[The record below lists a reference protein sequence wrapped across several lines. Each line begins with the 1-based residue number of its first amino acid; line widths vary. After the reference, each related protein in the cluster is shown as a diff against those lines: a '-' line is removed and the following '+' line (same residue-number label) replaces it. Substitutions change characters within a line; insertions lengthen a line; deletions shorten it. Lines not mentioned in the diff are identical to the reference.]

1 MRFMFIVTSAH
12 SGPPT
17 PELMEAMHK
26 LADREIKAGRMLD
39 SGGLM
44 PLATGAQV
52 RIADGQLSVVDG
64 PFVEA
69 KEVIG
74 GYAIFE
80 LPGKEEAVA
89 SAKEFMQLHKDFMPG
104 WEGTCELRALR
115 RPLRRGF
122 RPARSAAMTVA
133 DAHRAILAVW
143 RIEQPRLITSL
154 ARMLRDVPLA
164 EDLTQE
170 ALLAALEQWPA
181 TGVPEKPG
189 AWLMATAKRRA
200 LDHLRRGRMLER
212 KHEMVARDME
222 EEQQAM
228 PDLDSALDDDI
239 GDEMLRLIFTACH
252 PRLSRE
258 ARAAL
263 ALRMI
268 CGLTTEEI
276 ARAFLLPDA
285 TIAQRIVRAK
295 RTLSESGLAYE
306 TPRGEE
312 LSERLSSVLEVVY
325 LIFNEGYTAARGEDW
340 LRPQLCNEALRM
352 GRVLTSI
359 APHEPEA
366 HGLLALMEL
375 NASRTAARTD
385 AAGEPIL
392 MLDQNRA
399 LWDQFQI
406 RRGMQA
412 LGRARE
418 LGGAGGFYALQAAI
432 IACHAEARTAD
443 DTDWSRIAGLYAELA
458 AVVRSP
464 IIELNRAVA
473 VGMAEGP
480 EAGLSI
486 VDRLVRE
493 PALKAL
499 SPAAERSRR
508 PAPQAR
514 PLRRGARRVRSGRGA
529 GGQQARTGPAE
540 AARRRGGRRSD
551 VINRHVKRMSSVL
564 R

>member
-1 MRFMFIVTSAH
+1 
-12 SGPPT
+12 
-17 PELMEAMHK
+17 
-26 LADREIKAGRMLD
+26 
-39 SGGLM
+39 
-44 PLATGAQV
+44 
-52 RIADGQLSVVDG
+52 
-64 PFVEA
+64 
-69 KEVIG
+69 
-74 GYAIFE
+74 
-80 LPGKEEAVA
+80 
-89 SAKEFMQLHKDFMPG
+89 
-104 WEGTCELRALR
+104 
-115 RPLRRGF
+115 
-122 RPARSAAMTVA
+122 MTVA
-133 DAHRAILAVW
+133 DVHRAILAVW

-164 EDLTQE
+164 EELTQE
-170 ALLAALEQWPA
+170 ALLAALEQWPT

-189 AWLMATAKRRA
+189 AWLMTTARRRA
-200 LDHLRRGRMLER
+200 LDHLRRGPMLER
-212 KHEMVARDME
+212 KHEMLALDME
-222 EEQQAM
+222 EQQQAM
-228 PDLDSALDDDI
+228 PDWDAALDDDI

-252 PRLSRE
+252 PLLSRE
-258 ARAAL
+258 ARTAL

-306 TPRGEE
+306 PPHGEE

-325 LIFNEGYTAARGEDW
+325 LIFNEGYAAARGQDW

-352 GRVLTSI
+352 ARVLTSI
-359 APHEPEA
+359 APREPEA

-392 MLDQNRA
+392 LLDQNRA

-432 IACHAEARTAD
+432 IACHAQAGTAG
-443 DTDWSRIAGLYAELA
+443 DTDWSRIAGLYAELGS
-458 AVVRSP
+458 VMRSP
-464 IIELNRAVA
+464 IIDLNRAVA

-480 EAGLSI
+480 EAALPI
-486 VDRLVRE
+486 VDRLARE
-493 PALKAL
+493 PTLKAYHL
-499 SPAAERSRR
+499 LPSVRGDLLHKLGRHEEARAAFETAAALAGNRR
-508 PAPQAR
+508 EQEL
-514 PLRRGARRVRSGRGA
+514 LRRRA
-529 GGQQARTGPAE
+529 AE
-540 AARRRGGRRSD
+540 AAD
-551 VINRHVKRMSSVL
+551 AAMSP
-564 R
+564 